1 MDIDELMRRIREAD
15 PLALPAAAAG
25 PSLAQQRLVQATL
38 KALSRAASEFER
50 ERLVVPGLGSFRPRP
65 ELPDQPPNQPVAP
78 RRLIFVPEA
87 SLRSMRAERHLWE
100 QALKA
105 VMRPLIHPEHRFVV
119 VFSAKSACSS
129 VVIWFLHTLGLAAEA
144 RAHNE
149 WPHLYRIDKL
159 YQRPDYLDA
168 RDRFGP
174 DDVTVLRIVRDPVE
188 RAASSFRHALGTGYA
203 REAIGRVLGVDT
215 DIQGLSF
222 ERYIDFL
229 ETEDLDSCDPHHRRQ
244 KHPLEAV
251 RRPDVVINTSRQN
264 LFESLQAFERKL
276 GMPSTDFA
284 QMHWIHELQAS
295 RMPRSVPAQGDP
307 YRMVLTRQRAQAGPW
322 PLGLIT
328 PEARGRLERLYR
340 EDIQLYGPSESA

>member
-1 MDIDELMRRIREAD
+1 MDFDELMRRIREAD
-15 PLALPAAAAG
+15 PLALPPEAAG
-25 PSLAQQRLVQATL
+25 VQVAQARLVQATL
-38 KALSRAASEFER
+38 KALSRAASDFAS
-50 ERLVVPGLGSFRPRP
+50 ERLVVPGLGSFRPWP
-65 ELPDQPPNQPVAP
+65 EPPDQPAAP

-87 SLRSMRAERHLWE
+87 SVRSMRAEHHLWE

-105 VMRPLIHPEHRFVV
+105 VMRPLIHPERRFVV

-129 VVIWFLHTLGLAAEA
+129 VVIWFLHTLGLAAQA
-144 RAHNE
+144 RAYNE

-174 DDVTVLRIVRDPVE
+174 GDVTVLRIARDPIE

-203 REAIGRVLGVDT
+203 REAIGRALGVDT
-215 DIQGLSF
+215 DLAGLSF

-229 ETEDLDSCDPHHRRQ
+229 ETEDLDRCDPHHRRQ

-251 RRPDVVINTSRQN
+251 RRPDVVINTSRQD
-264 LFESLQAFERKL
+264 LFDALRAFERDL
-276 GMPSTDFA
+276 GMPPTDFA
-284 QMHWIHELQAS
+284 QLPWIHELQAS
-295 RMPRSVPAQGDP
+295 RMPRSVPAPGDP
-307 YRMVLTRQRAQAGPW
+307 YRLVLTREQAQKGPW

-328 PEARGRLERLYR
+328 PQARSRLERLYQ
-340 EDIQLYGPSESA
+340 EDIQLYGTSDTQ